1 MPVSEL
7 ALRNCPLFA
16 HAPELVV
23 EQASKQM
30 QIMHLKRREVLLVSG
45 RPFRGLGVVLQGKLQ
60 AVDHT
65 IDGREAALATIES
78 DGVFGQANLIAAH
91 PIDLTWVAVSPTT
104 LAIMEPPSAMAM
116 LNDAEMSLRFA
127 KDLAQQVC
135 EFLSWQKILSVHPV
149 SARVCAWLAWSAI
162 DAAEL
167 SIPTHAELAW
177 RLNTTR
183 ESITRTLQRLQ
194 ADNVLRRDGDR
205 WLIEN
210 LSMLNEMA
218 RGESIPAT

>member
-1 MPVSEL
+1 MPVSAL

-16 HAPELVV
+16 HAPEPIV

-45 RPFRGLGVVLQGKLQ
+45 RPFRGLGVVLQGKIQ

-65 IDGREAALATIES
+65 IDGREASLATIES
-78 DGVFGQANLIAAH
+78 DGAFGQANLIAAR

-104 LAIMEPPSAMAM
+104 LAIMAPPSAMAM
-116 LNDAEMSLRFA
+116 LNDSEMSLRFA

-135 EFLSWQKILSVHPV
+135 DFLGWQKILSVHPV
-149 SARVCAWLAWSAI
+149 SARVCAWLTWSAM
-162 DAAEL
+162 DDSVL

-194 ADNVLRRDGDR
+194 SDNILRREDDR
-205 WLIEN
+205 WVIEN
-210 LSMLNEMA
+210 LPMLRELA
-218 RGESIPAT
+218 RGESTPLS

>member
-1 MPVSEL
+1 MPVSAL

-16 HAPELVV
+16 QAPESIV
-23 EQASKQM
+23 EQASQQM
-30 QIMHLKRREVLLVSG
+30 QIMHLKRREVLLISG
-45 RPFRGLGVVLQGKLQ
+45 RPFRGLGVVLQGKIQ

-65 IDGREAALATIES
+65 IDGREASLATIES
-78 DGVFGQANLIAAH
+78 DGVFGQANLIAAR
-91 PIDLTWVAVSPTT
+91 PIDLTWVAVSPST
-104 LAIMEPPSAMAM
+104 LAIMPPPSAMAM
-116 LNDAEMSLRFA
+116 LTDADMSLRFA

-162 DAAEL
+162 DRSAL
-167 SIPTHAELAW
+167 TIPTHAELAW

-194 ADNVLRRDGDR
+194 ADSILRRDGDS

-210 LSMLNEMA
+210 AAMLTELA
-218 RGESIPAT
+218 RGESTPAS